1 MNSQLSG
8 VKPCTLCMIEIFCG
22 KLNSLDMDSNTMENS
37 AQITYLLK
45 MTEKLAMDTALYLI
59 NVATGKTNHLLNM
72 LHQGTTVLYW
82 QNCQLN

>member
-8 VKPCTLCMIEIFCG
+8 VKPCTLCMI
-22 KLNSLDMDSNTMENS
+22 
-37 AQITYLLK
+37 
-45 MTEKLAMDTALYLI
+45 EKLAMDTALYLI
-59 NVATGKTNHLLNM
+59 NVATGKTNQLLNM